1 MGPIG
6 GQKTKKS
13 DMLKLLWEM
22 HYDLVVTEKKFDF
35 SIITH
40 SMIKEEI
47 NKTFDNQ
54 DLLNYLVGG
63 TAFKRICFT

>member
-1 MGPIG
+1 MGAIG

-13 DMLKLLWEM
+13 EMLKLLWEM

-47 NKTFDNQ
+47 NKTFDN
-54 DLLNYLVGG
+54 
-63 TAFKRICFT
+63 

>member
-1 MGPIG
+1 M
-6 GQKTKKS
+6 QKTKKS
-13 DMLKLLWEM
+13 EMLKLLWES

-47 NKTFDNQ
+47 NKTFDN
-54 DLLNYLVGG
+54 
-63 TAFKRICFT
+63 